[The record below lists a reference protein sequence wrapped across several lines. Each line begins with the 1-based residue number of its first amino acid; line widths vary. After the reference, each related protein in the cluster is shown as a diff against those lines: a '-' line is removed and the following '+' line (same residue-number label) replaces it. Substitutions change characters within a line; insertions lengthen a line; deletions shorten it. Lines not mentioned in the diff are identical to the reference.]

1 MYNEISKSGIEVIA
15 LANHESDMGTLR
27 GMQKEFNIT
36 VPIGVDM
43 GGRKEPEK
51 STYSKYKTGW
61 KTWYVVD
68 SSMKVVYGGI
78 YTAPR
83 LRDAF
88 QKLGVSWGKKT
99 AF

>member
-1 MYNEISKSGIEVIA
+1 MYDEISKGGIEVIA
-15 LANHESDMGTLR
+15 LANYESDKATLR
-27 GMQKEFNIT
+27 AMQKEFNIT

-43 GGRKEPEK
+43 ASRKEPEK
-51 STYSKYKTGW
+51 STYARYASGW

-68 SSMKVVYGGI
+68 STLTVVYGGI
-78 YTAPR
+78 YTAPK